1 MKEYNYKKV
10 EDNLKTAYGS
20 IHYFRSRDSSGV
32 CTIEITFKTGSDG
45 LEQSV
50 FFHSSELGAF
60 YEQAA
65 KDFADCLNKC
75 VDNSCSL
82 EK

>member
-1 MKEYNYKKV
+1 MQEYNYKKV
-10 EDNLKTAYGS
+10 EDSLRTEYGS
-20 IHYFRSRDSSGV
+20 IHYFRSRDSNGE
-32 CTIEITFKTGSDG
+32 CTIEVVFKIGSDG
-45 LEQSV
+45 LEQTV

-65 KDFADCLNKC
+65 KDFAECLEKC
-75 VDNSCSL
+75 ADNACSL